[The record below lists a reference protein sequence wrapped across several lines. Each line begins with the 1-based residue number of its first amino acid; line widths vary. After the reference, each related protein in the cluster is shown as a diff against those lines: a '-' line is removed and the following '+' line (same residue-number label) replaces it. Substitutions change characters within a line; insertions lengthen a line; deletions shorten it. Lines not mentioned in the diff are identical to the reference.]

1 MFLFQNRT
9 IVEEFCKIANAKPQM
24 KPLINTVELTVRKP
38 YRVLAF
44 KDLETKY
51 GRKLAVEL
59 EEFMYILPDSYTKN
73 ILDVMLH
80 PDIVKTNPIFITL
93 LNPKANTFDVPNLAF
108 TCYQ

>member
-1 MFLFQNRT
+1 M
-9 IVEEFCKIANAKPQM
+9 ANAKTQM
-24 KPLINTVELTVRKP
+24 KPHIKTAELVVRKQ

-44 KDLETKY
+44 KELETKY
-51 GRKLAVEL
+51 GRKLAAEL

-80 PDIVKTNPIFITL
+80 PDILKTSPIFITL
-93 LNPKANTFDVPNLAF
+93 LNPKANTLDVPNLAF